1 MIPDVHYAKAIFQSQ
16 LQTKIR
22 KERRR
27 QDAVQRQWVDLSTSS
42 HLDEAG
48 QLSFGGKL
56 SWGWLQL
63 QLDTGKK

>member
-1 MIPDVHYAKAIFQSQ
+1 MILDVHYAKAIFQSQ

-27 QDAVQRQWVDLSTSS
+27 QNAVQRQWVDLSTSS

-48 QLSFGGKL
+48 RLFPLIGS
-56 SWGWLQL
+56 SAEA
-63 QLDTGKK
+63 DCSYN